1 MTALGIFVRDRRF
14 ELGLTQAALATRM
27 GVDDTYISAVETGR
41 RTPDGSPFLEMLSQ
55 ALELDSDRTRHLFNV
70 ARRSQRFLRLPKELS
85 PRKHA
90 VFMAIAEDLPHLSPE
105 DVEIIASVHAAL
117 VRNRKSGAPG
127 NVDVTGGEAM

>member
-41 RTPDGSPFLEMLSQ
+41 RTPDGSPFLEMLGR
-55 ALELDSDRTRHLFNV
+55 ALELDSSQMSQLNNV
-70 ARRSQRFLRLPKELS
+70 ARRSQRFFRLPEELS

-90 VFMAIAEDLPHLSPE
+90 VFMAIAEDLPRLSPE
-105 DVEIIASVHAAL
+105 DVEVIASVHAAL
-117 VRNRKSGAPG
+117 VRNRKSDAPHNANVIEGGA
-127 NVDVTGGEAM
+127 M